1 MSQSSVP
8 ARSWLFAEPDS
19 PLWTSCGAG
28 HWGRLCGTMLGGAR
42 YGHSPCHCCVRGK
55 WLRSLL
61 EGLCPSRSLLPRVGG
76 GCPVA
81 VTSLVTHGCGDPV
94 KEREG
99 SPAFPY
105 CPAKV
110 VGGCGRP
117 AREIR
122 VSCGSNCFSCPP
134 GNLRWL
140 SGDEGVHKCGT
151 PWSRTQHT

>member
-1 MSQSSVP
+1 
-8 ARSWLFAEPDS
+8 
-19 PLWTSCGAG
+19 
-28 HWGRLCGTMLGGAR
+28 MLGGAR

-76 GCPVA
+76 ESGSLLEGLCP
-81 VTSLVTHGCGDPV
+81 LEGGYGDPV

-99 SPAFPY
+99 TPAFPY

-117 AREIR
+117 ARDR
-122 VSCGSNCFSCPP
+122 KDLF
-134 GNLRWL
+134 LREQVLFL
-140 SGDEGVHKCGT
+140 ST
-151 PWSRTQHT
+151 R